1 MRNVRK
7 FKLLDGSSVVLD
19 EAGVVIYS
27 EHKKSLLGIKVGQLA
42 YEDSSYWQE
51 IFQDTLE
58 SLTDQI
64 KELAKKQG
72 MKCEV
77 VLEKKKE
84 VDVFDFCAIY
94 NQNDGITDLSVK
106 IKNSSLPNVEA
117 KQNEIIQAIKTILE
131 ND

>member
-1 MRNVRK
+1 MRK
-7 FKLLDGSSVVLD
+7 FKLVNQSGYINTYILGNIYDEYYSYNSSSRSVL
-19 EAGVVIYS
+19 ELSQIYPN
-27 EHKKSLLGIKVGQLA
+27 
-42 YEDSSYWQE
+42 DWQE

-94 NQNDGITDLSVK
+94 NQKHGITDLSVK